1 MKIKFTAHIKQH
13 AGDVLLE
20 CQDSFDYNLE
30 NYSFAVSDGVS
41 QAYRPELWSRI
52 LTKAYVTSPDSF
64 FVRNEA
70 GQYVINSNLGLSYK
84 WFEQEKA
91 AYRNSSPQ
99 EQFILDMKKNSIN
112 IGAATFIGVKLKKE
126 GIVYH
131 TIGDSV
137 LFFFDYD
144 TKVLTAYSSMMP
156 ESGEM
161 VFNNSP
167 EYIDTNECNHGK
179 VVSGI
184 LPYKK
189 GILFMATDALSDWI
203 VERKASA
210 EVIET
215 ILQDMMSIPSHEDYD
230 YFIDCARNDEN
241 PTKLKDD
248 DTTFIALEFTDID
261 GEKPV
266 IEQNYTEKFDNLYVT
281 NLICE
286 LNHAKNDLEEQRSKC
301 SKLELALKNKVRQI
315 NNLTGEVDAAKE
327 QETKRE
333 KEISTLKTNA
343 QGLTTQ
349 INKLQGELNVVRREK
364 SSLDGSVSSLKSDK
378 QHLSAENQRLK
389 TDNQHLSA
397 ENQRLKI
404 DNKRLTKENQQLGKQ
419 TNKASDNDGE
429 IADLKNKLNVS
440 QAKEQQVIKQLK
452 VLQDSLI
459 ELKGYTSISPLDLAS
474 RFPFLADIET
484 STEVQV
490 TTITVGIP
498 TKDGGFK
505 I

>member
-30 NYSFAVSDGVS
+30 NLSFAVSDGVS

-70 GQYVINSNLGLSYK
+70 GQYVINSNLGLSCK
-84 WFEQEKA
+84 WSEEEKA
-91 AYRNSSPQ
+91 AYRKARPQ
-99 EQFILDMKKNSIN
+99 ERFILDMKKNSIN

-144 TKVLTAYSSMMP
+144 TKELTAYSSMMP

-261 GEKPV
+261 GEGPV
-266 IEQNYTEKFDNLYVT
+266 IEQNYTEKFDKLYVT

-286 LNHAKNDLEEQRSKC
+286 LNHVKNDLEEQRSKR
-301 SKLELALKNKVRQI
+301 SKLELALKNNVRQI
-315 NNLTGEVDAAKE
+315 NKLTEEVDAAKE
-327 QETKRE
+327 QDKERE
-333 KEISTLKTNA
+333 REISTLKTNA
-343 QGLTTQ
+343 QGLTSQ
-349 INKLQGELNVVRREK
+349 INKLQGELNAARREK
-364 SSLDGSVSSLKSDK
+364 SSLDSSVSSLKNDK
-378 QHLSAENQRLK
+378 QRLSAENQ
-389 TDNQHLSA
+389 S
-397 ENQRLKI
+397 LKI
-404 DNKRLTKENQQLGKQ
+404 DNQRLTKENQQLREQ
-419 TNKASDNDGE
+419 PIITSDNDGKITE
-429 IADLKNKLNVS
+429 LKNKLNES
-440 QAKEQQVIKQLK
+440 QAKEQQVTKQLK
-452 VLQDSLI
+452 ALQNSLI

-474 RFPFLADIET
+474 RFPFLADIGT

-498 TKDGGFK
+498 TKDGGF
-505 I
+505 II

>member
-30 NYSFAVSDGVS
+30 NLSFAVSDGVS

-70 GQYVINSNLGLSYK
+70 GQYVINSNLGLSCK
-84 WFEQEKA
+84 WSEEEKA
-91 AYRNSSPQ
+91 AYRNASPQ
-99 EQFILDMKKNSIN
+99 ERFVLDMKKNSIN

-144 TKVLTAYSSMMP
+144 TKELTAYSSMMP

-215 ILQDMMSIPSHEDYD
+215 ILQNIMSIPSHEDYD

-261 GEKPV
+261 GEEPV

-286 LNHAKNDLEEQRSKC
+286 LNHVKNDLEEQRSKR
-301 SKLELALKNKVRQI
+301 SKLELALKNNVRQI
-315 NNLTGEVDAAKE
+315 NKLTGEVDAAKE
-327 QETKRE
+327 QNKERE
-333 KEISTLKTNA
+333 REISTLKTNA
-343 QGLTTQ
+343 QGLTSQ
-349 INKLQGELNVVRREK
+349 INKLQGELNVARREK
-364 SSLDGSVSSLKSDK
+364 SSLDSSVSSLKNDK
-378 QHLSAENQRLK
+378 QRL
-389 TDNQHLSA
+389 TA

-404 DNKRLTKENQQLGKQ
+404 DNQRLTKENQQLREQ
-419 TNKASDNDGE
+419 PIITSDNDGE
-429 IADLKNKLNVS
+429 IAELKNKLNES

-452 VLQDSLI
+452 ALQNSLI

-474 RFPFLADIET
+474 RFPFLADMGT

-498 TKDGGFK
+498 TKDGGF
-505 I
+505 II

>member
-30 NYSFAVSDGVS
+30 NLSFAVSDGVS

-70 GQYVINSNLGLSYK
+70 GQYVINSNLGLSCK
-84 WFEQEKA
+84 WSEEDKA
-91 AYRNSSPQ
+91 AYRNASPQ
-99 EQFILDMKKNSIN
+99 EQFVLDMKKNSIN

-144 TKVLTAYSSMMP
+144 TKELTAYSSMMP

-261 GEKPV
+261 GEEPV

-286 LNHAKNDLEEQRSKC
+286 LNHVKNDLEEQRSKR
-301 SKLELALKNKVRQI
+301 SKLELALKNNVRQI
-315 NNLTGEVDAAKE
+315 NKLTEEVDAAKE
-327 QETKRE
+327 QDKERE
-333 KEISTLKTNA
+333 REISTLKTNA
-343 QGLTTQ
+343 LGLTSQ
-349 INKLQGELNVVRREK
+349 INKLQGELNAARREK
-364 SSLDGSVSSLKSDK
+364 SSLDSSVSSLKNDK
-378 QHLSAENQRLK
+378 QRLSAENQ
-389 TDNQHLSA
+389 S
-397 ENQRLKI
+397 LKI
-404 DNKRLTKENQQLGKQ
+404 DNQRLTKENQQLREQ
-419 TNKASDNDGE
+419 PIITSDNDGE
-429 IADLKNKLNVS
+429 ITELKNKLNES
-440 QAKEQQVIKQLK
+440 QAKEQQVTKQLK
-452 VLQDSLI
+452 ALQNSLI

-474 RFPFLADIET
+474 RFPFLADIGT

-498 TKDGGFK
+498 TKDGGFIIK
-505 I
+505 NETNNT

>member
-30 NYSFAVSDGVS
+30 NLSFAVSDGVS

-70 GQYVINSNLGLSYK
+70 GQYVINSNLGLSCK
-84 WFEQEKA
+84 WSEEEKA
-91 AYRNSSPQ
+91 AYRNASPQ
-99 EQFILDMKKNSIN
+99 ERFVLDMKKNSIN

-144 TKVLTAYSSMMP
+144 TKELTAYSSMMP

-241 PTKLKDD
+241 PTRLKDD

-261 GEKPV
+261 GEEPV

-286 LNHAKNDLEEQRSKC
+286 LNHVKNDLEEQRSKR
-301 SKLELALKNKVRQI
+301 SKLELALKNNVRQI
-315 NNLTGEVDAAKE
+315 NKLTEEVDATKE
-327 QETKRE
+327 QDKERE
-333 KEISTLKTNA
+333 REISTLKTNA
-343 QGLTTQ
+343 QGLTSQ
-349 INKLQGELNVVRREK
+349 INKLQGELNVARREK
-364 SSLDGSVSSLKSDK
+364 SSLDSSVSSLKNDK
-378 QHLSAENQRLK
+378 QR
-389 TDNQHLSA
+389 LSA

-404 DNKRLTKENQQLGKQ
+404 DNQRLTKENQQLREQ
-419 TNKASDNDGE
+419 PNITSDNDGE
-429 IADLKNKLNVS
+429 IAELKNKLNES

-452 VLQDSLI
+452 ALQNSLI
-459 ELKGYTSISPLDLAS
+459 ELKGYTSISPLDLVS
-474 RFPFLADIET
+474 RFPFLADIGT

-498 TKDGGFK
+498 TKDGGF
-505 I
+505 II

>member
-30 NYSFAVSDGVS
+30 NLSFAVSDGVS

-70 GQYVINSNLGLSYK
+70 GQYVINSNLGLSCK
-84 WFEQEKA
+84 WSEEEKA
-91 AYRNSSPQ
+91 AYRNASPQ
-99 EQFILDMKKNSIN
+99 ERFVLDMKKNSIN

-144 TKVLTAYSSMMP
+144 TKELTAYSSMMS

-215 ILQDMMSIPSHEDYD
+215 ILQNMMSIPSHEDYD

-248 DTTFIALEFTDID
+248 DTTFIALEFTEID
-261 GEKPV
+261 GEEPV

-286 LNHAKNDLEEQRSKC
+286 LNHVKNDLEEQRSKR
-301 SKLELALKNKVRQI
+301 SKLELALKNNVRQI
-315 NNLTGEVDAAKE
+315 NKLTGEVDAAKE
-327 QETKRE
+327 QNKERE
-333 KEISTLKTNA
+333 REISTLKTNA
-343 QGLTTQ
+343 QGLTSQ
-349 INKLQGELNVVRREK
+349 INKLQGELNVARREK
-364 SSLDGSVSSLKSDK
+364 SSLDSSVSSLKNDK
-378 QHLSAENQRLK
+378 QRL
-389 TDNQHLSA
+389 TA

-404 DNKRLTKENQQLGKQ
+404 DNQRLTKENQQLREQ
-419 TNKASDNDGE
+419 PIITSDNDGE
-429 IADLKNKLNVS
+429 IAELKNKLNES

-452 VLQDSLI
+452 ALQNSLI

-474 RFPFLADIET
+474 RFPFLADIGT

-498 TKDGGFK
+498 TKDGGF
-505 I
+505 II

>member
-30 NYSFAVSDGVS
+30 NLSFAVSDGVS

-70 GQYVINSNLGLSYK
+70 GQYVINSNLGLSCK
-84 WFEQEKA
+84 WSEEDKA
-91 AYRNSSPQ
+91 AYRNASPQ
-99 EQFILDMKKNSIN
+99 EQFVLDMKKNSIN

-144 TKVLTAYSSMMP
+144 TKELTAYSSMMP

-261 GEKPV
+261 GEEPL

-286 LNHAKNDLEEQRSKC
+286 LNHVKNDLEEQRSKR
-301 SKLELALKNKVRQI
+301 SKLELALKNNVRQI
-315 NNLTGEVDAAKE
+315 NKLTEEVDAAKE
-327 QETKRE
+327 QDKERE
-333 KEISTLKTNA
+333 REISTLKTKA
-343 QGLTTQ
+343 QGLTSQ
-349 INKLQGELNVVRREK
+349 INKLQGELNAARREK
-364 SSLDGSVSSLKSDK
+364 SSLDSSVSSLKNDK
-378 QHLSAENQRLK
+378 QRLSAENQ
-389 TDNQHLSA
+389 S
-397 ENQRLKI
+397 LKI
-404 DNKRLTKENQQLGKQ
+404 DNQRLTKENQQLREQ
-419 TNKASDNDGE
+419 PIITSDNDGE
-429 IADLKNKLNVS
+429 ITELKNKLNES
-440 QAKEQQVIKQLK
+440 QAKEQQVTKQLK
-452 VLQDSLI
+452 ALQNSLI

-474 RFPFLADIET
+474 RFPFLADIGT

-498 TKDGGFK
+498 TKDGGF
-505 I
+505 II

>member
-30 NYSFAVSDGVS
+30 NLSFAVSDGVS

-70 GQYVINSNLGLSYK
+70 GQYVINSNLGLSCK
-84 WFEQEKA
+84 WSEEEKV
-91 AYRNSSPQ
+91 AYRNASPP

-112 IGAATFIGVKLKKE
+112 IGAATIIGVKLKKE

-144 TKVLTAYSSMMP
+144 TKELTAYSSMMP

-261 GEKPV
+261 GEEPV

-286 LNHAKNDLEEQRSKC
+286 LNHVKNDLEEQRSKR
-301 SKLELALKNKVRQI
+301 SKLELALKNNVRQI
-315 NNLTGEVDAAKE
+315 NKLTEEVNAAKE
-327 QETKRE
+327 QDKERE
-333 KEISTLKTNA
+333 REISTLKTNA
-343 QGLTTQ
+343 QGLTSQ
-349 INKLQGELNVVRREK
+349 INKLQGELNVARREK
-364 SSLDGSVSSLKSDK
+364 SSLDSSVSSLKNDK
-378 QHLSAENQRLK
+378 QR
-389 TDNQHLSA
+389 LSA

-404 DNKRLTKENQQLGKQ
+404 DNQRLTKENQQLREQ
-419 TNKASDNDGE
+419 PIITSDNDGE
-429 IADLKNKLNVS
+429 TTELKNKLNES

-452 VLQDSLI
+452 ALQNSLI
-459 ELKGYTSISPLDLAS
+459 ELKGYTSISPLDLVS
-474 RFPFLADIET
+474 RFPFLADIRT

-498 TKDGGFK
+498 TKDGGS
-505 I
+505 II

>member
-30 NYSFAVSDGVS
+30 NLSFAVSDGVS

-70 GQYVINSNLGLSYK
+70 GQYVINSNLGLSCK
-84 WFEQEKA
+84 WSEEEKA
-91 AYRNSSPQ
+91 AYRNASPQ
-99 EQFILDMKKNSIN
+99 ERFVLDMKKNSIN

-144 TKVLTAYSSMMP
+144 TKELTAYSSMMP

-215 ILQDMMSIPSHEDYD
+215 ILQNMMSIPSHEDYD

-261 GEKPV
+261 GEEPV

-286 LNHAKNDLEEQRSKC
+286 LNHVKNDLEEQRSKR
-301 SKLELALKNKVRQI
+301 SKLELALKNNVRQI
-315 NNLTGEVDAAKE
+315 NKLTGEVDAAKE
-327 QETKRE
+327 QNKERE
-333 KEISTLKTNA
+333 REISTLKTNA
-343 QGLTTQ
+343 QGLTSQ
-349 INKLQGELNVVRREK
+349 INKLQGELNVARREK
-364 SSLDGSVSSLKSDK
+364 SSLDSSVSSLKNDK
-378 QHLSAENQRLK
+378 QRL
-389 TDNQHLSA
+389 TA

-404 DNKRLTKENQQLGKQ
+404 DNQRLTKENQQLREQ
-419 TNKASDNDGE
+419 PIITSDNDGE
-429 IADLKNKLNVS
+429 IAELKNKLNES
-440 QAKEQQVIKQLK
+440 QVKEQQVIKQLK
-452 VLQDSLI
+452 ALQNSLI

-474 RFPFLADIET
+474 RFPFLADMGT

-498 TKDGGFK
+498 TKDGGF
-505 I
+505 II

>member
-30 NYSFAVSDGVS
+30 NLSFAVSDGVS

-70 GQYVINSNLGLSYK
+70 GQYVINSNLGLSCK
-84 WFEQEKA
+84 WSEEDKA
-91 AYRNSSPQ
+91 AYRNASPQ
-99 EQFILDMKKNSIN
+99 EQFVLDMKKNSIN

-144 TKVLTAYSSMMP
+144 TKELTAYSSMMP

-261 GEKPV
+261 GEEPV

-286 LNHAKNDLEEQRSKC
+286 LNHVKNDLEAQRSKR
-301 SKLELALKNKVRQI
+301 SKLELALKNNVRQI
-315 NNLTGEVDAAKE
+315 NKLTEEVDAAKE
-327 QETKRE
+327 QDKERE
-333 KEISTLKTNA
+333 REISTLKTNA
-343 QGLTTQ
+343 QGLTSQ
-349 INKLQGELNVVRREK
+349 INKLQGELNAARREK
-364 SSLDGSVSSLKSDK
+364 SSLDSSVSSLKNDK
-378 QHLSAENQRLK
+378 QRLSAENQ
-389 TDNQHLSA
+389 S
-397 ENQRLKI
+397 LKI
-404 DNKRLTKENQQLGKQ
+404 DNQRLTKENQQLREQ
-419 TNKASDNDGE
+419 PIITSDNDGE
-429 IADLKNKLNVS
+429 ITELKNKLNES
-440 QAKEQQVIKQLK
+440 QAKEQQVTKQLK
-452 VLQDSLI
+452 ALQNSLI

-474 RFPFLADIET
+474 RFPFLADIGT

-498 TKDGGFK
+498 TKDGGF
-505 I
+505 II

>member
-30 NYSFAVSDGVS
+30 NLSFAVSDGVS

-70 GQYVINSNLGLSYK
+70 GQYVINSNLGLSCK
-84 WFEQEKA
+84 WSEEDKA
-91 AYRNSSPQ
+91 AYRNASPQ
-99 EQFILDMKKNSIN
+99 EQFVLDMKKNSIN

-144 TKVLTAYSSMMP
+144 TKELTAYSSMMP

-261 GEKPV
+261 GEEPV

-286 LNHAKNDLEEQRSKC
+286 LNHVKNDLEEQRSKR
-301 SKLELALKNKVRQI
+301 SKLELALKNNVRQI
-315 NNLTGEVDAAKE
+315 NKLTEEVDAAKE
-327 QETKRE
+327 QDKERE
-333 KEISTLKTNA
+333 REISTLKTNA
-343 QGLTTQ
+343 QGLTSQ
-349 INKLQGELNVVRREK
+349 INKLQGELNAARREK
-364 SSLDGSVSSLKSDK
+364 SSLDSSVSSLKNDK
-378 QHLSAENQRLK
+378 QRLSAENQ
-389 TDNQHLSA
+389 S
-397 ENQRLKI
+397 LKI
-404 DNKRLTKENQQLGKQ
+404 DNKRLTKENQQLREQ
-419 TNKASDNDGE
+419 PIITSDNDGE
-429 IADLKNKLNVS
+429 ITELKNKLNES
-440 QAKEQQVIKQLK
+440 QAKEQQVTKQLK
-452 VLQDSLI
+452 ALQNSLI

-474 RFPFLADIET
+474 RFPFLADIGT

-498 TKDGGFK
+498 TKDGGF
-505 I
+505 II

>member
-30 NYSFAVSDGVS
+30 NLSFAVSDGVS

-70 GQYVINSNLGLSYK
+70 GQYVINSNLGLSCK
-84 WFEQEKA
+84 WSEEDKA
-91 AYRNSSPQ
+91 AYRNASPQ
-99 EQFILDMKKNSIN
+99 EQFVLDMKKNSIN

-144 TKVLTAYSSMMP
+144 TKELTAYSSMMP

-286 LNHAKNDLEEQRSKC
+286 LNHVKNDLEEQRSKR
-301 SKLELALKNKVRQI
+301 SKLELALKNNVRQI
-315 NNLTGEVDAAKE
+315 NKLTEEVDAAKE
-327 QETKRE
+327 QDKERE
-333 KEISTLKTNA
+333 REISTLKTNA
-343 QGLTTQ
+343 KGLTSQ
-349 INKLQGELNVVRREK
+349 INKLQGELNAARREK
-364 SSLDGSVSSLKSDK
+364 SSLDSSVSSLKNDK
-378 QHLSAENQRLK
+378 QRLSAENQ
-389 TDNQHLSA
+389 S
-397 ENQRLKI
+397 LKI
-404 DNKRLTKENQQLGKQ
+404 DNQRLTKENQQLREQ
-419 TNKASDNDGE
+419 PIITSDNDGE
-429 IADLKNKLNVS
+429 ITELKNKLNES
-440 QAKEQQVIKQLK
+440 QAKEQQVTKQLK
-452 VLQDSLI
+452 ALQNSLI

-474 RFPFLADIET
+474 RFPFLADIGT

-498 TKDGGFK
+498 TKDGGF
-505 I
+505 II

>member
-30 NYSFAVSDGVS
+30 NLSFAVSDGVS

-70 GQYVINSNLGLSYK
+70 GQYVINSNLGLSCK
-84 WFEQEKA
+84 WSEEEKA
-91 AYRNSSPQ
+91 AYRNASPQ
-99 EQFILDMKKNSIN
+99 ERFVLDMKKNSIN

-144 TKVLTAYSSMMP
+144 TKELTAYSSMMP

-261 GEKPV
+261 GEEPV

-286 LNHAKNDLEEQRSKC
+286 LNHVKNDLEEQRSKR
-301 SKLELALKNKVRQI
+301 SKLELALKNNVRQI
-315 NNLTGEVDAAKE
+315 NKLTEEVDATKE
-327 QETKRE
+327 QDKERE
-333 KEISTLKTNA
+333 REISTLKTNA
-343 QGLTTQ
+343 QGLTSQ
-349 INKLQGELNVVRREK
+349 INKLQGELNVARREK
-364 SSLDGSVSSLKSDK
+364 SSLDSSVSSLKNDK
-378 QHLSAENQRLK
+378 QR
-389 TDNQHLSA
+389 LSA

-404 DNKRLTKENQQLGKQ
+404 DNQRLTKENQQLREQ
-419 TNKASDNDGE
+419 TNITSDNDGE
-429 IADLKNKLNVS
+429 ITELKNKLNES

-452 VLQDSLI
+452 ALQNSLI

-474 RFPFLADIET
+474 RFPFLADIGT

-498 TKDGGFK
+498 TKDGGF
-505 I
+505 II

>member
-30 NYSFAVSDGVS
+30 NLSFAVSDGVS

-70 GQYVINSNLGLSYK
+70 GQYVINSNLGLSCK
-84 WFEQEKA
+84 WSEEEKA
-91 AYRNSSPQ
+91 AYRNASPQ
-99 EQFILDMKKNSIN
+99 ERFILDMKKNSIN

-144 TKVLTAYSSMMP
+144 TKELTAYSSMMP

-210 EVIET
+210 EVFET

-261 GEKPV
+261 GEEPV

-286 LNHAKNDLEEQRSKC
+286 LNHVKNDLEEQRSKR
-301 SKLELALKNKVRQI
+301 SKLELALKNNVRQI
-315 NNLTGEVDAAKE
+315 NKLTEEVDATKE
-327 QETKRE
+327 QNKERE
-333 KEISTLKTNA
+333 REISTLKTNA
-343 QGLTTQ
+343 QGLTSQ
-349 INKLQGELNVVRREK
+349 INKLQGELNVARREK
-364 SSLDGSVSSLKSDK
+364 SSLDSSVSSLKNDK
-378 QHLSAENQRLK
+378 QR
-389 TDNQHLSA
+389 LSA

-404 DNKRLTKENQQLGKQ
+404 DNQRLTKENQQLREQ
-419 TNKASDNDGE
+419 PNITSDNDGE
-429 IADLKNKLNVS
+429 ITELKNKLNES

-452 VLQDSLI
+452 ALQNSLI

-474 RFPFLADIET
+474 RFPFLADIGT

-498 TKDGGFK
+498 TKDGGF
-505 I
+505 II

>member
-30 NYSFAVSDGVS
+30 NLSFAVSDGVS

-70 GQYVINSNLGLSYK
+70 GQYVINSNLGLSCK
-84 WFEQEKA
+84 WSEEEKA
-91 AYRNSSPQ
+91 AYRNASPQ
-99 EQFILDMKKNSIN
+99 ERFVLDMKKNSIN

-144 TKVLTAYSSMMP
+144 TKELTAYSSMMP

-215 ILQDMMSIPSHEDYD
+215 ILQNMMSIPSHEDYD

-261 GEKPV
+261 GEEPV
-266 IEQNYTEKFDNLYVT
+266 IEQNYTEKFENLYVT

-286 LNHAKNDLEEQRSKC
+286 LNHVKNDLEEQRSKR
-301 SKLELALKNKVRQI
+301 SKLELALKNNVRQI
-315 NNLTGEVDAAKE
+315 NKLTGEVDAAKE
-327 QETKRE
+327 QNKERE
-333 KEISTLKTNA
+333 REISTLKTNA
-343 QGLTTQ
+343 QGLTSQ
-349 INKLQGELNVVRREK
+349 INKLQGELNVARREK
-364 SSLDGSVSSLKSDK
+364 SSLDSSVSSLKNDK
-378 QHLSAENQRLK
+378 QRL
-389 TDNQHLSA
+389 TA

-404 DNKRLTKENQQLGKQ
+404 DNQRLTKENQQLREQ
-419 TNKASDNDGE
+419 PIITSDNDGE
-429 IADLKNKLNVS
+429 IAELKNKLNES

-452 VLQDSLI
+452 ALQNSLI
-459 ELKGYTSISPLDLAS
+459 ELKGYTSISPLDLAT
-474 RFPFLADIET
+474 RFPFLADIGT

-498 TKDGGFK
+498 TKDGGF
-505 I
+505 II

>member
-30 NYSFAVSDGVS
+30 NLSFAVSDGVS

-70 GQYVINSNLGLSYK
+70 GQYVINSNLGLSCK
-84 WFEQEKA
+84 WSEEDKA
-91 AYRNSSPQ
+91 AYRNASPQ
-99 EQFILDMKKNSIN
+99 EQFVLDMKKNSIN

-144 TKVLTAYSSMMP
+144 TKELTAYSSMMP

-261 GEKPV
+261 GEEPV
-266 IEQNYTEKFDNLYVT
+266 MEQNYTEKFDNLYVT

-286 LNHAKNDLEEQRSKC
+286 LNHVKNDLEEQRSKR
-301 SKLELALKNKVRQI
+301 SKLELALKNNVRQI
-315 NNLTGEVDAAKE
+315 NKLTGEVDAAKE
-327 QETKRE
+327 QDKERE
-333 KEISTLKTNA
+333 REISTLKTNA
-343 QGLTTQ
+343 QGLTSQ
-349 INKLQGELNVVRREK
+349 INKLQGELNAARREK
-364 SSLDGSVSSLKSDK
+364 SSLDSSVSSLKNDK
-378 QHLSAENQRLK
+378 QRLSAENQ
-389 TDNQHLSA
+389 S
-397 ENQRLKI
+397 LKI
-404 DNKRLTKENQQLGKQ
+404 DNQRLTKENQQLREQ
-419 TNKASDNDGE
+419 PIITSDNDGE
-429 IADLKNKLNVS
+429 ITELKNKLNES
-440 QAKEQQVIKQLK
+440 QAKEQQVTKQLK
-452 VLQDSLI
+452 ALQNSLI

-474 RFPFLADIET
+474 RFPFLADIGT

-498 TKDGGFK
+498 TKDGGF
-505 I
+505 II

>member
-30 NYSFAVSDGVS
+30 NLSFAVSDGVS

-70 GQYVINSNLGLSYK
+70 GQYVINSNLGLSCK
-84 WFEQEKA
+84 WSEEEKA
-91 AYRNSSPQ
+91 AYRNASPQ
-99 EQFILDMKKNSIN
+99 ERFILDMKKNSIN

-144 TKVLTAYSSMMP
+144 TKELTAYSSMMP

-261 GEKPV
+261 GEEPV

-286 LNHAKNDLEEQRSKC
+286 LNHVKNDLEEQRSKR
-301 SKLELALKNKVRQI
+301 SKLELALKNNVRQI
-315 NNLTGEVDAAKE
+315 NKLTEEVDATKE
-327 QETKRE
+327 QDKERE
-333 KEISTLKTNA
+333 REISTLKTNA
-343 QGLTTQ
+343 QGLTSQ
-349 INKLQGELNVVRREK
+349 INKLQGELNVARREK
-364 SSLDGSVSSLKSDK
+364 SSLDSSVSSLKNDK
-378 QHLSAENQRLK
+378 QR
-389 TDNQHLSA
+389 LSA

-404 DNKRLTKENQQLGKQ
+404 DNQRLTKENQQLREQ
-419 TNKASDNDGE
+419 LNITSDNDGE
-429 IADLKNKLNVS
+429 ITELKNKLNES

-452 VLQDSLI
+452 ALQNSLI

-474 RFPFLADIET
+474 RFPFLADIGT

-498 TKDGGFK
+498 TKDGGF
-505 I
+505 II

>member
-30 NYSFAVSDGVS
+30 NLSFAVSDGVS

-70 GQYVINSNLGLSYK
+70 GQYVINSNLGLSCK
-84 WFEQEKA
+84 WSEEEKA
-91 AYRNSSPQ
+91 AYRNASPP

-112 IGAATFIGVKLKKE
+112 IGAATMIGVKLKKE

-144 TKVLTAYSSMMP
+144 TKELTAYSSMMP

-261 GEKPV
+261 GEEPI

-286 LNHAKNDLEEQRSKC
+286 LNHVKNDLEEQRSKR
-301 SKLELALKNKVRQI
+301 SKLELALKNNVRQI
-315 NNLTGEVDAAKE
+315 NKLTEEVDAAKE
-327 QETKRE
+327 QDKERE
-333 KEISTLKTNA
+333 REISTLKTNA
-343 QGLTTQ
+343 QGLTSQ
-349 INKLQGELNVVRREK
+349 INKLQGELNVARREK
-364 SSLDGSVSSLKSDK
+364 SSLDSSVSSLKNDK
-378 QHLSAENQRLK
+378 QR
-389 TDNQHLSA
+389 LSA

-404 DNKRLTKENQQLGKQ
+404 DNQRLTKENQQLREQ
-419 TNKASDNDGE
+419 PTITSDNDGE
-429 IADLKNKLNVS
+429 ITELKNKLNES

-452 VLQDSLI
+452 ALQNSLI
-459 ELKGYTSISPLDLAS
+459 ELKGYTSISPLDLVS
-474 RFPFLADIET
+474 RFPFLADIGA

-498 TKDGGFK
+498 TKDGGF
-505 I
+505 II

>member
-30 NYSFAVSDGVS
+30 NLSFAVSDGVS

-70 GQYVINSNLGLSYK
+70 GQYVINSNLGLSCK
-84 WFEQEKA
+84 WSEEEKA
-91 AYRNSSPQ
+91 AYRNASPQ
-99 EQFILDMKKNSIN
+99 ERFVLDMKKNSIN

-144 TKVLTAYSSMMP
+144 TKELTAYSSMMP

-215 ILQDMMSIPSHEDYD
+215 ILQNMMSIPSHEDYD

-261 GEKPV
+261 GEEPV

-286 LNHAKNDLEEQRSKC
+286 LNHVKNDLEEQRSKR
-301 SKLELALKNKVRQI
+301 SKLELALKNNVRQI
-315 NNLTGEVDAAKE
+315 NKLTGEVDAAKE
-327 QETKRE
+327 QNKERE
-333 KEISTLKTNA
+333 REISTLKTNA
-343 QGLTTQ
+343 QGLTSQ
-349 INKLQGELNVVRREK
+349 INKLQGELNVARREK
-364 SSLDGSVSSLKSDK
+364 SSLDSSVSSLKNDK
-378 QHLSAENQRLK
+378 QRL
-389 TDNQHLSA
+389 TA

-404 DNKRLTKENQQLGKQ
+404 DNQRLTKDNQQLREQ
-419 TNKASDNDGE
+419 PIITSDNDGE
-429 IADLKNKLNVS
+429 IAELKNKLNES

-452 VLQDSLI
+452 ALQNSLI

-474 RFPFLADIET
+474 RFPFLADIGT

-498 TKDGGFK
+498 TKDGGF
-505 I
+505 II

>member
-30 NYSFAVSDGVS
+30 NLSFAVSDGVS

-70 GQYVINSNLGLSYK
+70 GQYVINSNLGLSCK
-84 WFEQEKA
+84 WSEEEKA
-91 AYRNSSPQ
+91 AYRNASPP

-112 IGAATFIGVKLKKE
+112 IGAATIIGVKLKKE

-144 TKVLTAYSSMMP
+144 TKELTAYSSMMP

-261 GEKPV
+261 GEEPV

-286 LNHAKNDLEEQRSKC
+286 LNHVKNDLEEQRSKR
-301 SKLELALKNKVRQI
+301 SKLELALKNNVRQI
-315 NNLTGEVDAAKE
+315 NKLTEEVDAAKE
-327 QETKRE
+327 QDKERE
-333 KEISTLKTNA
+333 REISTLKTNA
-343 QGLTTQ
+343 QGLTSQ
-349 INKLQGELNVVRREK
+349 INKLQGELNVARREK
-364 SSLDGSVSSLKSDK
+364 SSLDSSVSSLKNDK
-378 QHLSAENQRLK
+378 QR
-389 TDNQHLSA
+389 LSA

-404 DNKRLTKENQQLGKQ
+404 DNQRLTKENQQLREQ
-419 TNKASDNDGE
+419 PIITSDNDGDITE
-429 IADLKNKLNVS
+429 LKNKLNES

-452 VLQDSLI
+452 VLQNSLI
-459 ELKGYTSISPLDLAS
+459 ELKGYTSISPLDLVS
-474 RFPFLADIET
+474 RFPFLADIGT

-498 TKDGGFK
+498 TKDGGF
-505 I
+505 II

>member
-30 NYSFAVSDGVS
+30 NLSFAVSDGVS

-70 GQYVINSNLGLSYK
+70 GQYVINSNLGLSCK
-84 WFEQEKA
+84 WSEEEKA
-91 AYRNSSPQ
+91 AYRNASPQ
-99 EQFILDMKKNSIN
+99 ERFVLDMKKNSIN

-144 TKVLTAYSSMMP
+144 TKELTAYSSMMP

-215 ILQDMMSIPSHEDYD
+215 ILQNMMSIPSHEDYD

-261 GEKPV
+261 GEEPV

-286 LNHAKNDLEEQRSKC
+286 LNHVKNDLEGQRSKR
-301 SKLELALKNKVRQI
+301 SKLELALKNNVRQI
-315 NNLTGEVDAAKE
+315 NKLTGEVDAAKE
-327 QETKRE
+327 QNKERE
-333 KEISTLKTNA
+333 REISTLKTNA
-343 QGLTTQ
+343 QGLTSQ
-349 INKLQGELNVVRREK
+349 INKLQGELNVARREK
-364 SSLDGSVSSLKSDK
+364 SSLDSSVSSLKNDK
-378 QHLSAENQRLK
+378 QRL
-389 TDNQHLSA
+389 TA

-404 DNKRLTKENQQLGKQ
+404 DNQRLTKENQQLREH
-419 TNKASDNDGE
+419 DGE
-429 IADLKNKLNVS
+429 IAELKNKLNES

-452 VLQDSLI
+452 ALQNSLI

-474 RFPFLADIET
+474 RFPFLADIGT

-498 TKDGGFK
+498 TKDGGF
-505 I
+505 II

>member
-30 NYSFAVSDGVS
+30 NLSFAVSDGVS

-64 FVRNEA
+64 FVLNEA
-70 GQYVINSNLGLSYK
+70 GQYVINSNLGLSCK
-84 WFEQEKA
+84 WSEEEKA
-91 AYRNSSPQ
+91 AYRNASPQ
-99 EQFILDMKKNSIN
+99 ERFILDMKKNSIN

-144 TKVLTAYSSMMP
+144 TKELTAYSSMMP

-261 GEKPV
+261 GEEPV

-286 LNHAKNDLEEQRSKC
+286 LNHVKNDLEEQRSKR
-301 SKLELALKNKVRQI
+301 SKLELALKNNVRQI
-315 NNLTGEVDAAKE
+315 NKLTEEVDATKE
-327 QETKRE
+327 QDKERE
-333 KEISTLKTNA
+333 REISTLKTNA
-343 QGLTTQ
+343 QGLTSQ
-349 INKLQGELNVVRREK
+349 INKLQGELNVARREK
-364 SSLDGSVSSLKSDK
+364 SSLDSSVSSLKNDK
-378 QHLSAENQRLK
+378 QR
-389 TDNQHLSA
+389 LSA

-404 DNKRLTKENQQLGKQ
+404 DNQRLTKENQQLREQ
-419 TNKASDNDGE
+419 SNITSDNDGE
-429 IADLKNKLNVS
+429 ITELKNKLNES

-452 VLQDSLI
+452 ALQNSLI

-474 RFPFLADIET
+474 RFPFLADIGT

-498 TKDGGFK
+498 TKDGGF
-505 I
+505 II

>member
-30 NYSFAVSDGVS
+30 NLSFAVSDGVS

-52 LTKAYVTSPDSF
+52 LTKAYITSPDSF

-70 GQYVINSNLGLSYK
+70 GQYVINSNLGLSCK
-84 WFEQEKA
+84 WSEEEKA
-91 AYRNSSPQ
+91 AYRNASPQ
-99 EQFILDMKKNSIN
+99 ERFILDMKKNSIN

-144 TKVLTAYSSMMP
+144 TKELTAYSSMMP

-261 GEKPV
+261 GEEPV

-286 LNHAKNDLEEQRSKC
+286 LNHVKNDLEEQRSKR
-301 SKLELALKNKVRQI
+301 SKLELALKNNVRQI
-315 NNLTGEVDAAKE
+315 NKLTEEVDATKE
-327 QETKRE
+327 QDKERE
-333 KEISTLKTNA
+333 REISTLKTNA
-343 QGLTTQ
+343 QGLTSQ
-349 INKLQGELNVVRREK
+349 INKLQGELNVARREK
-364 SSLDGSVSSLKSDK
+364 SSLDSSVSSLKNDK
-378 QHLSAENQRLK
+378 QR
-389 TDNQHLSA
+389 LSA

-404 DNKRLTKENQQLGKQ
+404 DNQRLTKENQQLREQ
-419 TNKASDNDGE
+419 SNITSDNDGE
-429 IADLKNKLNVS
+429 ITELKNKLNES

-452 VLQDSLI
+452 ALQNSLI

-474 RFPFLADIET
+474 RFPFLADIGT

-498 TKDGGFK
+498 TKDGGF
-505 I
+505 II

>member
-30 NYSFAVSDGVS
+30 NLSFAVSDGVS

-70 GQYVINSNLGLSYK
+70 GQYVINSNLGLSCK
-84 WFEQEKA
+84 WSEEEKA
-91 AYRNSSPQ
+91 AYRNASPQ
-99 EQFILDMKKNSIN
+99 ERFVLDMKKNSIN

-144 TKVLTAYSSMMP
+144 TKELTAYSSMMP

-261 GEKPV
+261 GEEPV

-286 LNHAKNDLEEQRSKC
+286 LNHVKNDLEEQRSKR
-301 SKLELALKNKVRQI
+301 SKLELALKNNVRQI
-315 NNLTGEVDAAKE
+315 NKLTEEVDATKE
-327 QETKRE
+327 QDKERE
-333 KEISTLKTNA
+333 REISTLKTNA
-343 QGLTTQ
+343 QGLTSQ
-349 INKLQGELNVVRREK
+349 INKLQGELNVARREK
-364 SSLDGSVSSLKSDK
+364 SSLDSSVSSLKNDK
-378 QHLSAENQRLK
+378 QR
-389 TDNQHLSA
+389 LSA

-404 DNKRLTKENQQLGKQ
+404 DNQRLTKENQQLREQ
-419 TNKASDNDGE
+419 TNITSDNDGE
-429 IADLKNKLNVS
+429 ITELKNKLNES

-452 VLQDSLI
+452 ALQNSLI

-474 RFPFLADIET
+474 RFPFLADIGT

-498 TKDGGFK
+498 TEDGGC
-505 I
+505 II

>member
-30 NYSFAVSDGVS
+30 NLSFAVSDGVS

-70 GQYVINSNLGLSYK
+70 GQYVINSNLGLSCK
-84 WFEQEKA
+84 WSEEEKA
-91 AYRNSSPQ
+91 AYRNASPQ
-99 EQFILDMKKNSIN
+99 ERFVLDMKKNSIN

-144 TKVLTAYSSMMP
+144 TKELTAYSSMMP

-261 GEKPV
+261 GEEPV
-266 IEQNYTEKFDNLYVT
+266 IEHNYTEKFDNLYVT

-286 LNHAKNDLEEQRSKC
+286 LNHVKNDLEEQRSKR
-301 SKLELALKNKVRQI
+301 SKLELALKNNVRQI
-315 NNLTGEVDAAKE
+315 NKLTEEVDATKE
-327 QETKRE
+327 QDKERE
-333 KEISTLKTNA
+333 REISTLKTNA
-343 QGLTTQ
+343 QGLTSQ
-349 INKLQGELNVVRREK
+349 INKLQGELNVARREK
-364 SSLDGSVSSLKSDK
+364 SSLDSSVSSLKNDK
-378 QHLSAENQRLK
+378 QR
-389 TDNQHLSA
+389 LSA

-404 DNKRLTKENQQLGKQ
+404 DNQRLTKENQQLREQ
-419 TNKASDNDGE
+419 PNITSDNDGE
-429 IADLKNKLNVS
+429 IAELKNKLNES

-452 VLQDSLI
+452 ALQNSLI
-459 ELKGYTSISPLDLAS
+459 ELKGYTSISPLDLVS
-474 RFPFLADIET
+474 RFPFLADIGT

-498 TKDGGFK
+498 TKDGGF
-505 I
+505 II

>member
-30 NYSFAVSDGVS
+30 NLSFAVSDGVS

-70 GQYVINSNLGLSYK
+70 GQYVINSNLGLSCK
-84 WFEQEKA
+84 WSEEEKA
-91 AYRNSSPQ
+91 AYRNASPQ
-99 EQFILDMKKNSIN
+99 ERFVLDMKKNSIN

-144 TKVLTAYSSMMP
+144 TKELTAYSSMMP

-215 ILQDMMSIPSHEDYD
+215 ILQNMMSIPSHEDYD

-261 GEKPV
+261 GEEPV

-286 LNHAKNDLEEQRSKC
+286 LNHVKNDLEEQRSKR
-301 SKLELALKNKVRQI
+301 SKLELALKNNVRQI
-315 NNLTGEVDAAKE
+315 NKLTGEVDAAKE
-327 QETKRE
+327 QNKERE
-333 KEISTLKTNA
+333 REISTLKTNA
-343 QGLTTQ
+343 QGLTSQ
-349 INKLQGELNVVRREK
+349 INKLQGELNVARREK
-364 SSLDGSVSSLKSDK
+364 SSLDSSVSSLKNDK
-378 QHLSAENQRLK
+378 QCL
-389 TDNQHLSA
+389 TA

-404 DNKRLTKENQQLGKQ
+404 DNQRLTKENQQLREQ
-419 TNKASDNDGE
+419 PIITSDNDGE
-429 IADLKNKLNVS
+429 IAELKNKLNES

-452 VLQDSLI
+452 ALQNSLI

-474 RFPFLADIET
+474 RFPFLADIGT

-498 TKDGGFK
+498 TKDGGF
-505 I
+505 II

>member
-30 NYSFAVSDGVS
+30 NLSFAVSDGVS

-70 GQYVINSNLGLSYK
+70 GQYVINSNLGLSCK
-84 WFEQEKA
+84 WSEEEKA
-91 AYRNSSPQ
+91 AYRNASPQ
-99 EQFILDMKKNSIN
+99 ERFVLDMKKNSIN

-144 TKVLTAYSSMMP
+144 TKELTAYSSMMP

-215 ILQDMMSIPSHEDYD
+215 ILQNMMSIPSHEDYD

-261 GEKPV
+261 GEEPV

-286 LNHAKNDLEEQRSKC
+286 LNHVKNDLEGQRSKR
-301 SKLELALKNKVRQI
+301 SKLELALKNNVRQI
-315 NNLTGEVDAAKE
+315 NKLTGEVDAAKE
-327 QETKRE
+327 QNKERE
-333 KEISTLKTNA
+333 REISTLKTNA
-343 QGLTTQ
+343 QGLTSQ
-349 INKLQGELNVVRREK
+349 INKLQGELNVARREK
-364 SSLDGSVSSLKSDK
+364 SSLDSSVSSLKNDK
-378 QHLSAENQRLK
+378 QRL
-389 TDNQHLSA
+389 TA

-404 DNKRLTKENQQLGKQ
+404 DNQRLTKDNQQLREH
-419 TNKASDNDGE
+419 DGE
-429 IADLKNKLNVS
+429 IAELKNKLNES

-452 VLQDSLI
+452 ALQNSLI

-474 RFPFLADIET
+474 RFPFLADIGT

-498 TKDGGFK
+498 TKDGGF
-505 I
+505 II

>member
-30 NYSFAVSDGVS
+30 NLSFAVSDGVS

-70 GQYVINSNLGLSYK
+70 GQYVINSNFGLSCK
-84 WFEQEKA
+84 WSEEEKA
-91 AYRNSSPQ
+91 AYRNASPQ
-99 EQFILDMKKNSIN
+99 ERFILDMKKNSIN

-144 TKVLTAYSSMMP
+144 TKELTAYSSMMP

-261 GEKPV
+261 GEEPV

-286 LNHAKNDLEEQRSKC
+286 LNHVKNDLEEQRSKR
-301 SKLELALKNKVRQI
+301 SKLELALKNNVRQI
-315 NNLTGEVDAAKE
+315 NKLTEEVDAAKE
-327 QETKRE
+327 QDKERE
-333 KEISTLKTNA
+333 REISTLKTNA
-343 QGLTTQ
+343 QGLTSQ
-349 INKLQGELNVVRREK
+349 INKLQGELNAARREK
-364 SSLDGSVSSLKSDK
+364 SSLDSSVSSLKNDK
-378 QHLSAENQRLK
+378 QRLSAENQ
-389 TDNQHLSA
+389 S
-397 ENQRLKI
+397 LKI
-404 DNKRLTKENQQLGKQ
+404 DNQRLTKENQQLREQ
-419 TNKASDNDGE
+419 PIITSDNDGKITE
-429 IADLKNKLNVS
+429 LKNKLNES
-440 QAKEQQVIKQLK
+440 QAKEQQVTKQLK
-452 VLQDSLI
+452 ALQNSLI

-474 RFPFLADIET
+474 RFPFLADIGT

-498 TKDGGFK
+498 TKDGGF
-505 I
+505 II

>member
-30 NYSFAVSDGVS
+30 NLSFAVSDGVS

-52 LTKAYVTSPDSF
+52 LTKAYITSPDSF

-70 GQYVINSNLGLSYK
+70 GQYVINSNLGLSCK
-84 WFEQEKA
+84 WSEEEKA
-91 AYRNSSPQ
+91 AYRNASPQ
-99 EQFILDMKKNSIN
+99 ERFILDMKKNSIN

-144 TKVLTAYSSMMP
+144 TKELTAYSSMMP

-261 GEKPV
+261 GEEPV

-286 LNHAKNDLEEQRSKC
+286 LNHVKNDLEEQRSKR
-301 SKLELALKNKVRQI
+301 SKLELALKNNVRQI
-315 NNLTGEVDAAKE
+315 NKLTEEVDATKE
-327 QETKRE
+327 QDKERE
-333 KEISTLKTNA
+333 REISTLKTNA
-343 QGLTTQ
+343 QGLTSQ
-349 INKLQGELNVVRREK
+349 INKLQGELNVARREK
-364 SSLDGSVSSLKSDK
+364 SSLDSSVSSLKNDK
-378 QHLSAENQRLK
+378 QR
-389 TDNQHLSA
+389 LSA

-404 DNKRLTKENQQLGKQ
+404 DNQRLTKENQQLREQ
-419 TNKASDNDGE
+419 PNITSDNDGE
-429 IADLKNKLNVS
+429 ITELKNKLNES

-452 VLQDSLI
+452 ALQNSLI

-474 RFPFLADIET
+474 RFPFLADIGT

-498 TKDGGFK
+498 TKDGGF
-505 I
+505 II

>member
-30 NYSFAVSDGVS
+30 NLSFAVSDGVS

-70 GQYVINSNLGLSYK
+70 GQYVINSNLGLSCK
-84 WFEQEKA
+84 WSEEEKA
-91 AYRNSSPQ
+91 AYRNASPQ
-99 EQFILDMKKNSIN
+99 ERFILDMKKNSIN

-144 TKVLTAYSSMMP
+144 TKELTAYSSMMP

-261 GEKPV
+261 GEEPV

-286 LNHAKNDLEEQRSKC
+286 LNHVKNDLEEQRSKR
-301 SKLELALKNKVRQI
+301 SKLELALKNNVRQI
-315 NNLTGEVDAAKE
+315 NKLTEEVDATKE
-327 QETKRE
+327 QDKERE
-333 KEISTLKTNA
+333 REISTLKTNA
-343 QGLTTQ
+343 QGLTSQ
-349 INKLQGELNVVRREK
+349 INKLQGELNVARREK
-364 SSLDGSVSSLKSDK
+364 SSLDSSVSSLKNDK
-378 QHLSAENQRLK
+378 QR
-389 TDNQHLSA
+389 LSA

-404 DNKRLTKENQQLGKQ
+404 DNQRLTKENQQLREQ
-419 TNKASDNDGE
+419 PNITSDNDGE
-429 IADLKNKLNVS
+429 ITELKNKLNES

-452 VLQDSLI
+452 ALQNSLI

-474 RFPFLADIET
+474 RFPFLADIGT

-498 TKDGGFK
+498 TKDGGF
-505 I
+505 II

>member
-30 NYSFAVSDGVS
+30 NLSFAVSDGVS

-70 GQYVINSNLGLSYK
+70 GQYVINSNLGLSCK
-84 WFEQEKA
+84 WSEEDKA
-91 AYRNSSPQ
+91 AYRNASPQ
-99 EQFILDMKKNSIN
+99 EQFVLDMKKNSIN

-144 TKVLTAYSSMMP
+144 TKELTAYSSMMP

-261 GEKPV
+261 GEEPV

-286 LNHAKNDLEEQRSKC
+286 LNHVKNDLEEQRSKR
-301 SKLELALKNKVRQI
+301 SKLELALKNNVRQI
-315 NNLTGEVDAAKE
+315 NKLTEEVDAAKE
-327 QETKRE
+327 QDKERE
-333 KEISTLKTNA
+333 REISTLKTNA
-343 QGLTTQ
+343 QGLTSQ
-349 INKLQGELNVVRREK
+349 INKLQGELNAARREK
-364 SSLDGSVSSLKSDK
+364 SSLDSSVSSLKNDK
-378 QHLSAENQRLK
+378 QRLSAENQ
-389 TDNQHLSA
+389 S
-397 ENQRLKI
+397 LKI
-404 DNKRLTKENQQLGKQ
+404 DNQRLTKENQQLREQ
-419 TNKASDNDGE
+419 PIITSDNDGE
-429 IADLKNKLNVS
+429 ITELKNKLNES
-440 QAKEQQVIKQLK
+440 QAKEQQVTKQLK
-452 VLQDSLI
+452 ALQNSLI

-474 RFPFLADIET
+474 RFPFLADIGT

-498 TKDGGFK
+498 TKDGGF
-505 I
+505 II

>member
-30 NYSFAVSDGVS
+30 NLSFAVSDGVS

-70 GQYVINSNLGLSYK
+70 GQYVINSNLGLSCK
-84 WFEQEKA
+84 WSEEDKA
-91 AYRNSSPQ
+91 AYRNASPQ
-99 EQFILDMKKNSIN
+99 EQFVLDMKKNSIN

-144 TKVLTAYSSMMP
+144 TKELTAYSSMMP

-215 ILQDMMSIPSHEDYD
+215 ILQGMMSIPSHEDYD

-261 GEKPV
+261 GEEPV

-286 LNHAKNDLEEQRSKC
+286 LNHVKNDLEEQRSKR
-301 SKLELALKNKVRQI
+301 SKLELALKNNVRQI
-315 NNLTGEVDAAKE
+315 NKLTEEVDAAKE
-327 QETKRE
+327 QDKERE
-333 KEISTLKTNA
+333 REISTLKTNA
-343 QGLTTQ
+343 QGLTSQ
-349 INKLQGELNVVRREK
+349 INKLQGELNAARREK
-364 SSLDGSVSSLKSDK
+364 SSLDSSVSSLKNDK
-378 QHLSAENQRLK
+378 QRLSAENQ
-389 TDNQHLSA
+389 S
-397 ENQRLKI
+397 LKI
-404 DNKRLTKENQQLGKQ
+404 DNQRLTKENQQLREQ
-419 TNKASDNDGE
+419 PIITSDNDGE
-429 IADLKNKLNVS
+429 ITELKNKLNES
-440 QAKEQQVIKQLK
+440 QAKEQQVTKQLK
-452 VLQDSLI
+452 ALQNSLI

-474 RFPFLADIET
+474 RFPFLADIGT

-498 TKDGGFK
+498 TKDGGF
-505 I
+505 II

>member
-30 NYSFAVSDGVS
+30 NLSFAVSDGVS

-70 GQYVINSNLGLSYK
+70 GQYVINSNLGLSCK
-84 WFEQEKA
+84 WSEEEKA
-91 AYRNSSPQ
+91 AYRNASPQ
-99 EQFILDMKKNSIN
+99 ERFVLDMKKNSIN

-144 TKVLTAYSSMMP
+144 TKELTAYSSMMP

-261 GEKPV
+261 GEEPV

-286 LNHAKNDLEEQRSKC
+286 LNHVKNDLEEQRSKR
-301 SKLELALKNKVRQI
+301 SKLELALKNNVRQI
-315 NNLTGEVDAAKE
+315 NKLTEEVDATKE
-327 QETKRE
+327 QDKERE
-333 KEISTLKTNA
+333 REISTLKTNA
-343 QGLTTQ
+343 QGLTSQ
-349 INKLQGELNVVRREK
+349 INKLQGELNVARREK
-364 SSLDGSVSSLKSDK
+364 SSLDSSVSSLKNDK
-378 QHLSAENQRLK
+378 QR
-389 TDNQHLSA
+389 LSA

-404 DNKRLTKENQQLGKQ
+404 DNQRLTKENQQLREQ
-419 TNKASDNDGE
+419 PNITSDNDGE
-429 IADLKNKLNVS
+429 IAELKNKLNES

-452 VLQDSLI
+452 ALQNSLI
-459 ELKGYTSISPLDLAS
+459 ELKGYTSISPLDLVS
-474 RFPFLADIET
+474 RFPFLADIGT

-498 TKDGGFK
+498 TKDGGF
-505 I
+505 II

>member
-30 NYSFAVSDGVS
+30 NLSFAVSDGVS

-70 GQYVINSNLGLSYK
+70 GQYVINSNFGLSCK
-84 WFEQEKA
+84 WSEEEKA
-91 AYRNSSPQ
+91 AYRNASPQ
-99 EQFILDMKKNSIN
+99 ERFILDMKKNSIN

-144 TKVLTAYSSMMP
+144 TKELTAYSSMMP

-261 GEKPV
+261 GEEPV

-286 LNHAKNDLEEQRSKC
+286 LNHVKNDLEEQRSKR
-301 SKLELALKNKVRQI
+301 SKLELALKNNVRQI
-315 NNLTGEVDAAKE
+315 NKLTEEVDAAKE
-327 QETKRE
+327 QDKERE
-333 KEISTLKTNA
+333 REISTLKTNA
-343 QGLTTQ
+343 QGLASQ
-349 INKLQGELNVVRREK
+349 INKLQGELNAARREK
-364 SSLDGSVSSLKSDK
+364 SSLDSSVSSLKNDK
-378 QHLSAENQRLK
+378 QRLSAENQ
-389 TDNQHLSA
+389 S
-397 ENQRLKI
+397 LKI
-404 DNKRLTKENQQLGKQ
+404 DNQRLTKENQQLREQ
-419 TNKASDNDGE
+419 PIITSDNDGKITE
-429 IADLKNKLNVS
+429 LKNKLNES
-440 QAKEQQVIKQLK
+440 QAKEQQVTKQLK
-452 VLQDSLI
+452 ALQNSLI

-474 RFPFLADIET
+474 RFPFLADIGT

-498 TKDGGFK
+498 TKDGGF
-505 I
+505 II

>member
-30 NYSFAVSDGVS
+30 NLSFAVSDGVS

-70 GQYVINSNLGLSYK
+70 SQYVINSNLGLSCK
-84 WFEQEKA
+84 WSEEEKT
-91 AYRNSSPQ
+91 AYRNASPQ
-99 EQFILDMKKNSIN
+99 EQFVLDMKKNSIN

-144 TKVLTAYSSMMP
+144 TKELTAYSSMMP

-179 VVSGI
+179 VASGI
-184 LPYKK
+184 LQYKK

-261 GEKPV
+261 GKEPV

-286 LNHAKNDLEEQRSKC
+286 LNHVKNDLEEQRSKR
-301 SKLELALKNKVRQI
+301 SKLELALKNNVRQI
-315 NNLTGEVDAAKE
+315 NKLTEEVDAAKE
-327 QETKRE
+327 QDKERE
-333 KEISTLKTNA
+333 REISTLKTNT
-343 QGLTTQ
+343 QGLTSQ
-349 INKLQGELNVVRREK
+349 INKLQGELNVARREK
-364 SSLDGSVSSLKSDK
+364 SSLDSSVSSLKNDK
-378 QHLSAENQRLK
+378 QR
-389 TDNQHLSA
+389 LSA

-404 DNKRLTKENQQLGKQ
+404 DNQRLTKENQQLGEQ
-419 TNKASDNDGE
+419 PIITSDNDGE
-429 IADLKNKLNVS
+429 ITELKNKLNES

-452 VLQDSLI
+452 ALQNSLI
-459 ELKGYTSISPLDLAS
+459 ELKGYTSISPLDLVS
-474 RFPFLADIET
+474 RFPFLADIGT
-484 STEVQV
+484 STEVKV

-498 TKDGGFK
+498 TKDGGF
-505 I
+505 II

>member
-20 CQDSFDYNLE
+20 CQDSFNYNLE
-30 NYSFAVSDGVS
+30 NLSFAVSDGVS

-70 GQYVINSNLGLSYK
+70 GQYVINSNLGLSCK
-84 WFEQEKA
+84 WSEEDKA
-91 AYRNSSPQ
+91 AYRNASPQ
-99 EQFILDMKKNSIN
+99 EQFVLDMKKNSIN

-144 TKVLTAYSSMMP
+144 TKELTAYSSMMP

-261 GEKPV
+261 GEEPV

-286 LNHAKNDLEEQRSKC
+286 LNHVKNDLEEQRSKR
-301 SKLELALKNKVRQI
+301 SKLELALKNNVRQI
-315 NNLTGEVDAAKE
+315 NMLTEEVDAAKE
-327 QETKRE
+327 QDKERE
-333 KEISTLKTNA
+333 REISTLKTNA
-343 QGLTTQ
+343 HGLTSQ
-349 INKLQGELNVVRREK
+349 INKLQGELNAARREK
-364 SSLDGSVSSLKSDK
+364 SSLDSSVSSLKNDK
-378 QHLSAENQRLK
+378 QRLSAENQ
-389 TDNQHLSA
+389 S
-397 ENQRLKI
+397 LKI
-404 DNKRLTKENQQLGKQ
+404 DNQRLTKENQQLREQ
-419 TNKASDNDGE
+419 PIITSDNDGE
-429 IADLKNKLNVS
+429 ITELKNKLNES
-440 QAKEQQVIKQLK
+440 QAKEQQVTKQLK
-452 VLQDSLI
+452 ALQNSLI

-474 RFPFLADIET
+474 RFPFLADIGT

-498 TKDGGFK
+498 TKDGGF
-505 I
+505 IIQNETNNT

>member
-30 NYSFAVSDGVS
+30 NLSFAVSDGVS

-70 GQYVINSNLGLSYK
+70 GQYVINSNLGLSCK
-84 WFEQEKA
+84 WSEEDKA
-91 AYRNSSPQ
+91 AYRNASPQ
-99 EQFILDMKKNSIN
+99 EQFVLDMKKNSIN

-144 TKVLTAYSSMMP
+144 TKELTAYSSMMP

-261 GEKPV
+261 GEEPV

-286 LNHAKNDLEEQRSKC
+286 LNHVKNYLEEQRSKR
-301 SKLELALKNKVRQI
+301 SKLELALKNNVRQI
-315 NNLTGEVDAAKE
+315 NKLTEEVDAAKE
-327 QETKRE
+327 QDKERE
-333 KEISTLKTNA
+333 REISTLKTNA
-343 QGLTTQ
+343 QGLTSQ
-349 INKLQGELNVVRREK
+349 INKLQGELNAARREK
-364 SSLDGSVSSLKSDK
+364 SSLDSSVSSLKNDK
-378 QHLSAENQRLK
+378 QR
-389 TDNQHLSA
+389 LSA

-404 DNKRLTKENQQLGKQ
+404 DNQRLTKENQQLREQ
-419 TNKASDNDGE
+419 PIITSDNDGE
-429 IADLKNKLNVS
+429 ITELKNKLNES
-440 QAKEQQVIKQLK
+440 QAKEQQVTKQLK
-452 VLQDSLI
+452 ALQNSLI

-474 RFPFLADIET
+474 RFPFLADIGT

-498 TKDGGFK
+498 TKDGGF
-505 I
+505 II

>member
-30 NYSFAVSDGVS
+30 NLSFAVSDGVS

-70 GQYVINSNLGLSYK
+70 GQYVINSNLGLSCK
-84 WFEQEKA
+84 WSEEEKA
-91 AYRNSSPQ
+91 AYRNASPP

-112 IGAATFIGVKLKKE
+112 IGAATIIGVKLKKE

-144 TKVLTAYSSMMP
+144 TKELTAYSSMMP

-261 GEKPV
+261 GEEPV

-286 LNHAKNDLEEQRSKC
+286 LNHVKNDLEEQRSKR
-301 SKLELALKNKVRQI
+301 SKLELALKNNVRQI
-315 NNLTGEVDAAKE
+315 NKLTEEVDAAKE
-327 QETKRE
+327 QDKE
-333 KEISTLKTNA
+333 KEREISTLKTNA
-343 QGLTTQ
+343 QGLTSQ
-349 INKLQGELNVVRREK
+349 INKLQGELNVARREK
-364 SSLDGSVSSLKSDK
+364 SSLDSSVSSLKNDK
-378 QHLSAENQRLK
+378 QR
-389 TDNQHLSA
+389 LSA

-404 DNKRLTKENQQLGKQ
+404 DNQRLTKENQQLREQ
-419 TNKASDNDGE
+419 PIITSDNDGE
-429 IADLKNKLNVS
+429 ITELKNKLNES

-452 VLQDSLI
+452 ALQNSLI
-459 ELKGYTSISPLDLAS
+459 ELKGYTSISPLDLVS
-474 RFPFLADIET
+474 RFPFLADIGT

-498 TKDGGFK
+498 TKDGGF
-505 I
+505 II

>member
-30 NYSFAVSDGVS
+30 NLSFAVSDGVS

-70 GQYVINSNLGLSYK
+70 GQYVINSNLGLSCK
-84 WFEQEKA
+84 WSEEDKA
-91 AYRNSSPQ
+91 AYRNASPQ
-99 EQFILDMKKNSIN
+99 EQFVLDMKKNSIN

-144 TKVLTAYSSMMP
+144 TKELTAYSSMMP

-261 GEKPV
+261 GEEPV

-286 LNHAKNDLEEQRSKC
+286 LNHVKNDLEEQRSKR
-301 SKLELALKNKVRQI
+301 SKLELALKNNVRQI
-315 NNLTGEVDAAKE
+315 NKLTEEVDAAKE
-327 QETKRE
+327 QDKERE
-333 KEISTLKTNA
+333 REISTLKTNA
-343 QGLTTQ
+343 KGLTSQ
-349 INKLQGELNVVRREK
+349 INKLQGELNAARREK
-364 SSLDGSVSSLKSDK
+364 SSLDSSVSSLKNDK
-378 QHLSAENQRLK
+378 QRLSAENQ
-389 TDNQHLSA
+389 S
-397 ENQRLKI
+397 LKI
-404 DNKRLTKENQQLGKQ
+404 DNQRLTKENQQLREQ
-419 TNKASDNDGE
+419 PIITSDNDGE
-429 IADLKNKLNVS
+429 ITELKNKLNES
-440 QAKEQQVIKQLK
+440 QAKEQQVTKQLK
-452 VLQDSLI
+452 ALQNSLI

-474 RFPFLADIET
+474 RFPFLADIGT

-498 TKDGGFK
+498 TKDGGF
-505 I
+505 IIQNETNNT